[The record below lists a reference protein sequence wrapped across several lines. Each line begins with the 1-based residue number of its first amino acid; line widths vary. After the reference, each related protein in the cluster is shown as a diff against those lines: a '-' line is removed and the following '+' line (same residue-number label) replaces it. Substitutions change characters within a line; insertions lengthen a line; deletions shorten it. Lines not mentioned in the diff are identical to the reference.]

1 MVNKQVVWVIIA
13 SLGNNDGDGHEYVT
27 QKVKSRCFKLYRAY
41 SISFISS
48 NVGNIF
54 LSWILKDCIKIQE
67 KKQKVV
73 VLFSR
78 PQFHAVVVHW
88 RQRNVPKKRD
98 ARAKLLFFQSKPIAF
113 LPFSLSWRRRCL
125 NSLMTNLFSL
135 SPVTVP
141 EVFATAYSVQFPG
154 RKARVQ
160 SHVMN

>member
-1 MVNKQVVWVIIA
+1 M
-13 SLGNNDGDGHEYVT
+13 
-27 QKVKSRCFKLYRAY
+27 KSPCFKLYRAY

-88 RQRNVPKKRD
+88 WQRNVQTKVMHVQSCCF
-98 ARAKLLFFQSKPIAF
+98 ANLNQLLFCRSR
-113 LPFSLSWRRRCL
+113 WRRRRRCL
-125 NSLMTNLFSL
+125 NSLMANLFSL

-141 EVFATAYSVQFPG
+141 EVSATAYSVQFPG
-154 RKARVQ
+154 RKARVR
-160 SHVMN
+160 SHFMNSRRKRNQTQ